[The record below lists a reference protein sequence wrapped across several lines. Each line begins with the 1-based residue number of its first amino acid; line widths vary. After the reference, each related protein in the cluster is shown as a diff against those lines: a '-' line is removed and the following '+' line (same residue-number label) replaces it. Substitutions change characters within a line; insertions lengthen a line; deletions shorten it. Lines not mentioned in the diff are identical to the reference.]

1 MKKVWFKPVSYIFIN
16 LMLFS
21 SIDQPPRMG
30 VWVALFVA
38 ALSFSSFVV
47 AESTS
52 EYKNSLPPS
61 GLVDVK
67 LGAFLIDLTKIDGAE
82 QMFNADVLVRIHWND
97 PRLADSSRG
106 ERKMKL
112 DDVWHPHMAIAN
124 LRDVKKFLPE
134 VVNVSPDGDVVYRQR
149 LLGDFTARLD
159 LKEFPN
165 DKQTLGI
172 HVVAQGQ
179 RPDQVNFLPDLD
191 YTGRAEELTISD
203 WSVGE
208 VQIQNLPYKVPH
220 LGAIAGVR
228 LEFETKRHVSY
239 YFATIFASAAIIVCM
254 AWMVFWMPPEAV
266 NPRISISVTSMLT
279 LIAHR
284 FVVGSE
290 LPRLSYLT
298 QMDYFLLGA
307 TFMVLLGLIGVVTVA
322 RVSNNGRPEL
332 GVKLNG
338 VFRWLYPIIFC
349 TMLGI
354 FI

>member
-1 MKKVWFKPVSYIFIN
+1 
-16 LMLFS
+16 MLFPPVYKHRRASILISFFCAAFSLSLS
-21 SIDQPPRMG
+21 SL
-30 VWVALFVA
+30 A
-38 ALSFSSFVV
+38 V
-47 AESTS
+47 AESTA
-52 EYKNSLPPS
+52 EYEKLSPPAD
-61 GLVDVK
+61 LVDVK
-67 LGAFLIDLTKIDGAE
+67 VGAFLIDLTKIDGVE
-82 QMFNADVLVRIHWND
+82 QMFNADVIVRIHWSD
-97 PRLADSSRG
+97 PRLVDSSPG
-106 ERKMKL
+106 ERQLKL

-165 DKQTLGI
+165 DTQTLGI

-191 YTGRAEELTISD
+191 FTGKAETLTISD

-208 VQIQNLPYKVPH
+208 VKILNQPYEVPH
-220 LGAIAGVR
+220 MGSIAGVR
-228 LEFETKRHVSY
+228 LEFETKRYVSY

-254 AWMVFWMPPEAV
+254 DWMVFWMPPEAI
-266 NPRISISVTSMLT
+266 NPRVSISVTSMLT

-284 FVVGSE
+284 FVVGRE

-338 VFRWLYPIIFC
+338 IFRWVYPIIFF

-354 FI
+354 LI